1 MNFLDQ
7 ILSLRKEE
15 VHHVQAAKST
25 LNRFAGI
32 QIPQNPWIA
41 PNNFGSP
48 HQDSWCSES
57 VSLSGPT
64 GENLQLIEQFNPFGF
79 TPNMVCN
86 SNNQMIGVSMVYA
99 TSEFWMVVFDEDC
112 NIISS
117 TPVGKKESNT
127 FGGGY
132 FYLDNNNNTIVVQSN
147 TIASYPT
154 QNVQPSASGQIY
166 ALNPNW
172 QSSNIVQLV
181 TGSAQGNSLYSCLP
195 VWDPNRP
202 NLYWCLLAG
211 EYNFQD
217 YPNSTLTAPAY
228 IAVVQIIPG
237 TGATTLLS
245 KIKLDNQWNNNT
257 FAVDQL
263 GAYIVTNGLDD
274 AGLCTKGSLWAFGL
288 NNNTVT
294 IRYQSSYQNAGYL
307 KPGQKNIGSGTTPT
321 LTVGSDGREYVGITD
336 NADPRMNVVIYD
348 RKNGSMISQT
358 PCFEAMRSA
367 DEASLIGVG
376 NFFVVENNFGH
387 YPTWPVSQLVPNGP
401 GMMMIQMQPGTTNPP
416 ASTIWDLSDVHF
428 YAMNMLCRGSGIIFA
443 HTCDWTDDI
452 SAEKGGMYYV
462 SAIDSFNGRV
472 IWRIPLGRGVNYCHE
487 YGGLYFNR
495 TGSLYI
501 GTNQYLCCIKNFESS
516 TGYLKEVTQKID
528 TTVLA
533 LD

>member
-99 TSEFWMVVFDEDC
+99 TSEFFMVVFDEDC

-172 QSSNIVQLV
+172 QSTNIVQLV

-195 VWDPNRP
+195 VWDQNRP
-202 NLYWCLLAG
+202 NHYWCLLAG
-211 EYNFQD
+211 EYNYQD

-321 LTVGSDGREYVGITD
+321 
-336 NADPRMNVVIYD
+336 
-348 RKNGSMISQT
+348 
-358 PCFEAMRSA
+358 
-367 DEASLIGVG
+367 
-376 NFFVVENNFGH
+376 
-387 YPTWPVSQLVPNGP
+387 
-401 GMMMIQMQPGTTNPP
+401 
-416 ASTIWDLSDVHF
+416 
-428 YAMNMLCRGSGIIFA
+428 
-443 HTCDWTDDI
+443 
-452 SAEKGGMYYV
+452 
-462 SAIDSFNGRV
+462 
-472 IWRIPLGRGVNYCHE
+472 
-487 YGGLYFNR
+487 
-495 TGSLYI
+495 
-501 GTNQYLCCIKNFESS
+501 
-516 TGYLKEVTQKID
+516 
-528 TTVLA
+528 
-533 LD
+533 